1 MIVVSDTTPIISLLK
16 VGQLELLLKLYKTVL
31 VPQAV
36 YRELT
41 ENPAYINEAD
51 IIKNADYLLAVTV
64 ENVKSVNV
72 LRAVTGLD
80 EGESEALI
88 MYDEQNADV
97 LLMDEQKGRR
107 VAKRLN
113 VRHIGTAG
121 ILMLAYDKGLI
132 QAVKVSIDIMLAH
145 EIRLVLRTENPCANI
160 SVYFPDCTSPEYST

>member
-16 VGQLELLLKLYKTVL
+16 AGQLELLQKLYKTIL

-41 ENPAYINEAD
+41 ENPAYINEED
-51 IIKNADYLLAVTV
+51 IVRNAEFLLVTAV
-64 ENVKSVNV
+64 ENIKSVNV
-72 LRAVTGLD
+72 LRAVSGLD

-121 ILMLAYDKGLI
+121 VLMLAYDKGII
-132 QAVKVSIDIMLAH
+132 QAGKVRECMDIMLAND
-145 EIRLVLRTENPCANI
+145 IRLGK
-160 SVYFPDCTSPEYST
+160 SVCNTVMEHMGLDARY

>member
-16 VGQLELLLKLYKTVL
+16 AGQLELLQKLYKTIL

-41 ENPAYINEAD
+41 ENPVYVNEAD
-51 IIKNADYLLAVTV
+51 IIKNTDFLLAVTV
-64 ENVKSVNV
+64 KNIKSVNV
-72 LRAVTGLD
+72 LRAVSGLD

-88 MYDEQNADV
+88 MYDEQEADV

-107 VAKRLN
+107 VAKSLN
-113 VRHIGTAG
+113 VKHIGTAG

-132 QAVKVSIDIMLAH
+132 QAAKVKECVDIMLAN
-145 EIRLVLRTENPCANI
+145 EIRLGKGICNTVMVHVGLDAR
-160 SVYFPDCTSPEYST
+160 Y

>member
-41 ENPAYINEAD
+41 ENPAYINDAD

-88 MYDEQNADV
+88 MYDEQ
-97 LLMDEQKGRR
+97 KGRR

-132 QAVKVSIDIMLAH
+132 QAVKVKECIDIMLAH

>member
-16 VGQLELLLKLYKTVL
+16 AGQLELLQKLYKTIL

-41 ENPAYINEAD
+41 ENPAYVNEAD
-51 IIKNADYLLAVTV
+51 IVRNAEFLLVTAV
-64 ENVKSVNV
+64 ENIKSVNV
-72 LRAVTGLD
+72 LRAVSGLD

-121 ILMLAYDKGLI
+121 VLMLAYDKGII
-132 QAVKVSIDIMLAH
+132 QAGKVRECMDIMLAND
-145 EIRLVLRTENPCANI
+145 IRLGK
-160 SVYFPDCTSPEYST
+160 SVCNTVMEHMGLDARY

>member
-16 VGQLELLLKLYKTVL
+16 AGQLELLQKLYKTIL

-41 ENPAYINEAD
+41 ENPAYVNEAD
-51 IIKNADYLLAVTV
+51 IVRNAEFLLVTAV
-64 ENVKSVNV
+64 ENIKSVNV
-72 LRAVTGLD
+72 LRAVSGLD

-121 ILMLAYDKGLI
+121 VLMLAYDKGII
-132 QAVKVSIDIMLAH
+132 QAGKVRECMDIMLAND
-145 EIRLVLRTENPCANI
+145 IRLGK
-160 SVYFPDCTSPEYST
+160 SVCNTVMEHIGLDARY

>member
-16 VGQLELLLKLYKTVL
+16 AGQLELLQKLYKTIL

-41 ENPAYINEAD
+41 ENSAYVNEAD
-51 IIKNADYLLAVTV
+51 IVRNAEFLLVTAV
-64 ENVKSVNV
+64 ENIKSVNV
-72 LRAVTGLD
+72 LRAVSGLD

-121 ILMLAYDKGLI
+121 VLMLAYDKGII
-132 QAVKVSIDIMLAH
+132 QAGKVRECMDIMLAND
-145 EIRLVLRTENPCANI
+145 IRLGK
-160 SVYFPDCTSPEYST
+160 SVCNTVMEHMGLDARY

>member
-16 VGQLELLLKLYKTVL
+16 AGQLELLQKLYKTIL

-51 IIKNADYLLAVTV
+51 IVRNAEFLLVTAV
-64 ENVKSVNV
+64 ENIKSVNV
-72 LRAVTGLD
+72 LRAVSGLD

-121 ILMLAYDKGLI
+121 VLMLAYDKGII
-132 QAVKVSIDIMLAH
+132 QAGKVRECMDIMLAND
-145 EIRLVLRTENPCANI
+145 IRLGK
-160 SVYFPDCTSPEYST
+160 SVCNTVMEHMGLDARY